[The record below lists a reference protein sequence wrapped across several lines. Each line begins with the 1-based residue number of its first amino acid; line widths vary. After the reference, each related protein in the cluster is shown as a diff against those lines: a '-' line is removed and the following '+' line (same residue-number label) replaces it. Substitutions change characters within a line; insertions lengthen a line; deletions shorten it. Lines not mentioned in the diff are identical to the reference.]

1 MTRSPIA
8 LITTNG
14 QPMHD
19 TAGEMAEKIM
29 AVIYD
34 EFSGRNIPLALTL
47 GVLRVV
53 EHQLIEDASK

>member
-1 MTRSPIA
+1 MTDQPIT

-19 TAGEMAEKIM
+19 TAGEMAEKIK

-34 EFSGRNIPLALTL
+34 EFSDRNIPLALTL
-47 GVLRVV
+47 GVLRIV
-53 EHQLIEDASK
+53 EHQLIEDASQ